1 MSPTDSTLDPQG
13 FKAAFRAAFPGLP
26 SCMNIDEARRRLEA
40 GIRAYEA
47 AKAETAPD
55 DQLERACALLWRR
68 LVDAWESWAD
78 SRVAQDPEAE
88 TYLIDGMLWKRE
100 DFEGLAR
107 AILAL
112 PALTLETRQSHVT
125 YPSPE
130 EGGEEG
136 YMARCWD
143 CDWSGP
149 LRPRGRD
156 GKNQARKDQEA
167 HPVIAES
174 RLVSAWKP
182 VGGATTTDGDT

>member
-1 MSPTDSTLDPQG
+1 MPTTDPTLDPQG

-47 AKAETAPD
+47 AKTETAPD
-55 DQLERACALLWRR
+55 PEADAFMAALAEAENPF
-68 LVDAWESWAD
+68 VAAWE
-78 SRVAQDPEAE
+78 R
-88 TYLIDGMLWKRE
+88 
-100 DFEGLAR
+100 
-107 AILAL
+107 
-112 PALTLETRQSHVT
+112 LTGPDLELETRQSHVT

-143 CDWSGP
+143 CNWTGP

-156 GKNQARKDQEA
+156 GKNQARKDREA

-182 VGGATTTDGDT
+182 AGGATTTDGETC